1 MAAALDELSHYAE
14 FDYLVINDE
23 FATALDELRAIVI
36 GQRQRRAAQL
46 QRRRELLRALLS

>member
-1 MAAALDELSHYAE
+1 
-14 FDYLVINDE
+14 VINDE